1 MRLIQF
7 FVLILLLAIAAH
19 VRADD
24 SPKGTAASIHVRIN
38 AAKSGPP
45 INPFIY
51 GQFIE
56 HLGRCIYGGIWAEM
70 LEDRKFYFPIADKYD
85 PYIDLKDTKFPV
97 VGASPWQVIGPPE
110 SVKMVKENAFVGDH
124 SPLIAAGS
132 GIQQNDLG
140 LVAGKEYVGYVHLRV
155 PTEAVGRQ
163 KPVSPGFVEI
173 VPAEASV
180 LVSLRWGE
188 GNAER
193 DQVELNISDKEYTRR
208 QFKFRA
214 KESTDKGRL
223 KIEVTKAP
231 CLVGAVSLMPADNV
245 RGFRRDTLDLLK
257 QLNSPIY
264 RWPGGNFVSGYD
276 WRDGI
281 GPRDRRPTRKNP
293 AWTGIDSNDVGIDEF
308 LDLCQEIGTDPMI
321 AVNTGFGDDYSAAQ
335 EVEYVNG
342 TKETIGGAWR
352 VENGHLEPYAVKYWC
367 VGNEMWGPW
376 QLGHMELSQYMLK
389 HKRFAAAM
397 RKVDPKLILVGSG
410 DLGTK
415 ATLSKS
421 REKRDVNWS
430 QGMLEQCSNE
440 MDFISEHFYKGKTP
454 WGDQPPEELPPY
466 VALLKDEI
474 RNKAKSHRELQSK
487 LGRTPDRFMPIA
499 MDEWNYW
506 HSGYIYGE
514 LGCQY
519 TLADAL
525 GIAAGLHEYFRNSDI
540 IHMANYAQTVN
551 VIGCI
556 KTTKTAAFFDT
567 TGLPLLLYRREFG
580 TVPLEVTGNQGDR
593 ALDVVAAKTKDGSA
607 ITIGTV
613 NPQSKPQ
620 TMDVKFDGVKP
631 GSTTTVWR
639 IAGSDPAA
647 YNTADKKGVSIAE
660 EKNVD
665 FGEQIT
671 VPAYSVNVYRIPID

>member
-1 MRLIQF
+1 MHLIQLF
-7 FVLILLLAIAAH
+7 ALILLLAIAAG
-19 VRADD
+19 VRAGD
-24 SPKGTAASIHVRIN
+24 SAKGDAAPIHVTIN
-38 AAKSGPP
+38 AEKAGPP

-70 LEDRKFYFPIADKYD
+70 LEDRKFYYSITDKYD
-85 PYIDLKDTKFPV
+85 PYRDLKDSKFPV
-97 VGASPWQVIGPPE
+97 IGASPWQVVGPAG
-110 SVKMVKENAFVGDH
+110 SVTMVKKGAFVGEH
-124 SPLIAAGS
+124 SPQIATGS

-140 LVAGKEYVGYVHLRV
+140 LVAGKEYVGYLRV
-155 PTEAVGRQ
+155 HTPDGPSRVT
-163 KPVSPGFVEI
+163 
-173 VPAEASV
+173 
-180 LVSLRWGE
+180 VSLIWGD
-188 GNAER
+188 GKSDRDSPLLPANSDGYVER
-193 DQVELNISDKEYTRR
+193 V
-208 QFKFRA
+208 FKFEA
-214 KESTDKGRL
+214 KESTEHGRL
-223 KIEVTKAP
+223 LIEVSNAP
-231 CLVGAVSLMPADNV
+231 CVIGAVSLMPADNI

-281 GPRDRRPTRKNP
+281 GPRDRRPPRKNP

-308 LDLCQEIGTDPMI
+308 LDLCHVIGTEPMI

-335 EVEYVNG
+335 EVEYANG
-342 TKETIGGAWR
+342 AKETIGGQWR
-352 VENGHLEPYAVKYWC
+352 VENGHINPYAVKYWC
-367 VGNEMWGPW
+367 VGNEMWGAW

-415 ATLSKS
+415 ATLSKG

-430 QGMLEQCSNE
+430 QGMLEECGDE

-454 WGDQPPEELPPY
+454 WGEQPPDEMPPY

-474 RNKAKSHRELQSK
+474 RNKAKTHRALQTK

-506 HSGYIYGE
+506 HRGYVYGE
-514 LGCQY
+514 LGCEY
-519 TLADAL
+519 SLADAL
-525 GIAAGLHEYFRNSDI
+525 GIGAGLHEYFRNSDI
-540 IHMANYAQTVN
+540 VQMANYAQTVN

-567 TGLPLLLYRREFG
+567 TALPLLLYRREFG
-580 TVPLEVTGNQGDR
+580 IVPLEITGNQDDR
-593 ALDVVAAKTKDGSA
+593 ALDVVAAMTRDGRA
-607 ITIGTV
+607 ITIGVV
-613 NPQSKPQ
+613 NPQAKPQ
-620 TMDVKFDGVKP
+620 TLKIKFDGAKP
-631 GSTTTVWR
+631 GSAATVWR

-647 YNTADKKGVSIAE
+647 HNTAEKKEVAIAE
-660 EKNVD
+660 EKNVP

-671 VPAYSVNVYRIPID
+671 VPAYSVNVYRLAVK

>member
-1 MRLIQF
+1 MRLLTVSAF
-7 FVLILLLAIAAH
+7 LALLAIVAE
-19 VRADD
+19 VRAED
-24 SPKGTAASIHVRIN
+24 STKDTTAPIRVTIN
-38 AAKSGPP
+38 AAKTGPP

-56 HLGRCIYGGIWAEM
+56 HLGRCIYGGIWAEI
-70 LEDRKFYFPIADKYD
+70 LEDRKFYYPITDEYHPYRDLTHTKY
-85 PYIDLKDTKFPV
+85 PV
-97 VGASPWQVIGPPE
+97 IGASPWQVIGPAG
-110 SVKMVKENAFVGDH
+110 SVKMVKEDAFVGEH
-124 SPLIAAGS
+124 SPQVAAGS

-140 LVAGKEYVGYVHLRV
+140 LEAGKEYVGSLRMR
-155 PTEAVGRQ
+155 T
-163 KPVSPGFVEI
+163 
-173 VPAEASV
+173 PAGPSRV
-180 LVSLRWGE
+180 TVSLIWSDGKVDRDRPAIPANSDGYV
-188 GNAER
+188 ER
-193 DQVELNISDKEYTRR
+193 V
-208 QFKFRA
+208 FKFTAR
-214 KESTDKGRL
+214 ESTDHGRL
-223 KIEVTKAP
+223 LIEVSNAP
-231 CLVGAVSLMPADNV
+231 CVIGAVSLMPADNV

-281 GPRDRRPTRKNP
+281 GPRDRRPSRKNP

-308 LDLCQEIGTDPMI
+308 LDLCHEISAEPMI

-342 TKETIGGAWR
+342 AKESVGREWR
-352 VENGHLEPYAVKYWC
+352 VENGHVDPYGVKYWC
-367 VGNEMWGPW
+367 VGNEMWGAW
-376 QLGHMELSQYMLK
+376 QLGHMEFSQYVLK

-397 RKVDPKLILVGSG
+397 KKVDPKLILVGSG

-415 ATLSKS
+415 AILSQG

-430 QGMLEQCSNE
+430 QGMLEQCSDE
-440 MDFISEHFYKGKTP
+440 MDFISEHFYKGRTP
-454 WGDQPPEELPPY
+454 WGDHPPEEVPPY

-474 RNKAKSHRELQSK
+474 HNKAKVHRELQSK
-487 LGRTPDRFMPIA
+487 LGRTPDRFIPIA

-519 TLADAL
+519 SLADAL

-567 TGLPLLLYRREFG
+567 TALPLLLYRREFG
-580 TVPLEVTGNQGDR
+580 TVPLEVAGNQADR
-593 ALDVVAAKTKDGSA
+593 ALDVVAAKTKDGRT
-607 ITIGTV
+607 ITLGVV

-620 TMDVKFDGVKP
+620 SMTVKFDGVKLGP
-631 GSTTTVWR
+631 AANVWR
-639 IAGSDPAA
+639 IAGPDPAA
-647 YNTADKKGVSIAE
+647 HNTPDKQNVSIAE
-660 EKNVD
+660 EKNVPLK
-665 FGEQIT
+665 EQIT
-671 VPAYSVNVYRIPID
+671 VPAYSVNLYRVPIE

>member
-1 MRLIQF
+1 MLI
-7 FVLILLLAIAAH
+7 VLILLAVAATSHADEPPIANA
-19 VRADD
+19 
-24 SPKGTAASIHVRIN
+24 SPIHVTID
-38 AAKSGPP
+38 AAKAGPS

-70 LEDRKFYFPIADKYD
+70 LEDRKFYYPITDKYD
-85 PYIDLKDTKFPV
+85 PYRNLKDTKFPV
-97 VGASPWQVIGPPE
+97 IGASPWQVVGAPG
-110 SVKMVKENAFVGDH
+110 SVTMVKENAFGGEQ
-124 SPLIAAGS
+124 SPRLSPGS
-132 GIQQNDLG
+132 GIRQRDLSFEQ
-140 LVAGKEYVGYVHLRV
+140 GKGYTGYVWLKCADGVADRVHVVVGANILRLGE
-155 PTEAVGRQ
+155 PPNYQITDQYRRYKFE
-163 KPVSPGFVEI
+163 
-173 VPAEASV
+173 VPA
-180 LVSLRWGE
+180 
-188 GNAER
+188 
-193 DQVELNISDKEYTRR
+193 DKRVGLDSIDIHNLSGV
-208 QFKFRA
+208 A
-214 KESTDKGRL
+214 V
-223 KIEVTKAP
+223 I
-231 CLVGAVSLMPADNV
+231 VGAISLMPADNV

-281 GPRDRRPTRKNP
+281 GPRDRRPPRKNP
-293 AWTGIDSNDVGIDEF
+293 AWSGIDSNDVGIDEF
-308 LDLCQEIGTDPMI
+308 LDLCREIGAEPMI

-335 EVEYVNG
+335 EVEYANG
-342 TKETIGGAWR
+342 AKETIGGQWR
-352 VENGHLEPYAVKYWC
+352 VENGHAEPYAVKYWC

-376 QLGHMELSQYMLK
+376 QLGHMELSQYLLK
-389 HKRFAAAM
+389 HKRFATAM

-415 ATLSKS
+415 ATLSNG
-421 REKRDVNWS
+421 REKHDVNWS

-454 WGDQPPEELPPY
+454 WGDQPPKELPPY

-474 RNKAKSHRELQSK
+474 RNKARTHRELQSK
-487 LGRTPDRFMPIA
+487 LGRTPDHFMPIA

-506 HSGYIYGE
+506 HTGYIYGE

-519 TLADAL
+519 SLADAL

-556 KTTKTAAFFDT
+556 KTTKTAAFFDST
-567 TGLPLLLYRREFG
+567 ALPLLLYRREFG

-593 ALDVVAAKTKDGSA
+593 ALDVVAAKTEDGSA
-607 ITIGTV
+607 ITIGVV
-613 NPQSKPQ
+613 NPQAKPQ
-620 TMDVKFDGVKP
+620 SIAVKFGGVKR
-631 GSTTTVWR
+631 GSAATVWR

-647 YNTADKKGVSIAE
+647 HNTADKKDVAIAE
-660 EKNVD
+660 EKNVP

-671 VPAYSVNVYRIPID
+671 VPACSVNLYRVPLNKQ